1 MLNYLSFE
9 YLTPLQFNRMASHAI
24 YTGSLPQINQ
34 LVNTGVIANLTSCK
48 LYRTNNFDNSTILCM
63 IANN

>member
-9 YLTPLQFNRMASHAI
+9 YLTPLQFSRMTSNAI
-24 YTGSLPQINQ
+24 YTGSLSQINR
-34 LVNTGVIANLTSCK
+34 LINTGVIANLNSCK

-63 IANN
+63 IAN